1 MVWDEQ
7 NSGGG
12 GRGVIHWQL
21 GVRVAEGL
29 DRAKAG
35 ANIFCQMGVEFYGGI
50 FCAGGGGQGEES
62 LTFFRC
68 SHSQRAMNIY

>member
-12 GRGVIHWQL
+12 NSLTVWL